1 MMPIIWQQRTRWSLA
16 ALVLVLVIG
25 TLLDAPARISLAPV
39 AIMAG
44 LKLLPLLPF
53 LFWLPR
59 GSAMAFIWLGIVLL
73 GYLLMAGLSLATP
86 GQQWWGALELLAVGT
101 VLACIFQ
108 SLRKPRAS

>member
-1 MMPIIWQQRTRWSLA
+1 MIPAIWRQRTRWTLA
-16 ALVLVLVIG
+16 TLLLVLVMG
-25 TLLDAPARISLAPV
+25 TLLNAPARISLAPMT
-39 AIMAG
+39 IMAS

-73 GYLLMAGLSLATP
+73 GYLLMAGLSLVTP
-86 GQQWWGALELLAVGT
+86 GQQWWGAVELLAVGA
-101 VLACIFQ
+101 VLTCIFL